1 VYGIFSQI
9 IKKTSSPAYGMYTS
23 QLIRYSKPE
32 GSFQDFLDRNM
43 RSGRVCSSCCNSGT
57 CCATIAKN
65 LLTSHGRGK
74 EDRIVTT
81 TNGIYL
87 VICDTYFYQGNPGRN
102 LQVWSIVLHL
112 ILQLFTKISKLTQ

>member
-1 VYGIFSQI
+1 MDQI
-9 IKKTSSPAYGMYTS
+9 K
-23 QLIRYSKPE
+23 SKGE
-32 GSFQDFLDRNM
+32 LK

-87 VICDTYFYQGNPGRN
+87 VICDTYFYRGNPGRN
-102 LQVWSIVLHL
+102 LQVWSIVSIEKYTCHMLVRM
-112 ILQLFTKISKLTQ
+112 FF